1 MKITRFVTIC
11 PACGYRNDAQGTF
24 DGDFTPS
31 DGDYSV
37 CMQCT
42 YVGLYTVSDDGVFSV
57 RRQTQDEEA
66 EMSEN
71 ADLMKTLDALRKID
85 HASRSP
91 SVMPEPD
98 KKQ

>member
-1 MKITRFVTIC
+1 MKISLFVTIC

-24 DGDFTPS
+24 EGDFTPS

-37 CMQCT
+37 CMQCAC
-42 YVGLYTVSDDGVFSV
+42 VSLYTVTDDGVFSV
-57 RRQTQDEEA
+57 RRPTPDEEA

-71 ADLMKTLDALRKID
+71 ADLIRTLDELRKIR
-85 HASRSP
+85 HASRST